1 MDSTQMISVPLAEII
16 RLNTENGIKD
26 QRIKDLEERIA
37 QLLLNPPSKPRKP
50 AEKKILTP
58 EEQEALHLKRVEAGK
73 KGAATKK
80 ANEALRKEQERQAM
94 IAELL
99 AQKTPEQI
107 KEEEA
112 AAVAEL
118 EAELANI

>member
-26 QRIKDLEERIA
+26 QRIKDLEARIA
-37 QLLLNPPSKPRKP
+37 ELLLNPPSKPRKP
-50 AEKKILTP
+50 AVKKILTP
-58 EEQEALHLKRVEAGK
+58 EEQEILHLKRVEAGK

-94 IAELL
+94 LAELM
-99 AQKTPEQI
+99 AEKSPEQI
-107 KEEEA
+107 KEEEEA
-112 AAVAEL
+112 AAAEL